1 MEKGQDFLGNPFHG
15 AQSSVA
21 RPSTRTLRVLEFIK
35 IREALRGLA
44 VSDLGAEVCAALVPT
59 DDITTIRAW
68 QEETEEALVLLTY
81 LPHHP
86 LVPFADIRPSL
97 KLASIGGTLGPR
109 PLLDVAGCMRASR
122 AARDALVT
130 DRENTPRVTALAS
143 ELSTFRRL
151 EEDITS
157 AILSEEEIS
166 DHASPELY
174 AIRRH
179 IRQCNDR
186 VREKLNSM
194 IHSAALAKHLQD
206 PIITMRNDRYVIP
219 VKQESRAAVPGLIH
233 DQSASGATL
242 FVEPMAVVEIGN
254 DLKQWI
260 AKEKN
265 EIERILQAFSA
276 RVTPEADMLSHNLTV
291 MAKLDFLFAKGLLSR
306 QMRGVSPRM
315 NDQGFIKIVRGRHPL
330 IDPETVVPIDLWM
343 GREFTSLVITG
354 PNTGGKTVTLKT
366 VGLFTLM
373 AQAGLHVP
381 ADLGTELSV
390 FDDVFADIG
399 DEQSIEQSLSTFSSH
414 MTNIVSVLGGVT
426 PRSLAL
432 FDELGAGTDPTEG
445 AALAQAILT
454 RLLGL
459 KTRTLAT
466 THYSELKAFALT
478 TEGVENASVEFDV
491 ETLRP
496 TYRLS
501 IGIPGK
507 SNAFEISRRLGLDEG
522 IIGDAKELLSRDQI
536 RFEDVIANAEYHR
549 QIAERERELA
559 EEARQEMIRAR
570 EMAEKEREKFA
581 AEREKQLA
589 KAREEAR
596 KIVDKAK
603 RESESL
609 IDDLRRMKKESGGVR
624 EHEIIAA
631 RKRMDQTA
639 EELAETL
646 ATPVETALAPPKDLK
661 VGEGV
666 LITHLG
672 TKGRVLTAPDANGE
686 VTVQAGILKLK
697 AHISQLKRDREDK
710 KPLARTHA
718 DIDMTTRVVKMDCDL
733 RGMSLD
739 EAIDT
744 VDKYLDDAVLSS
756 LGEVAI
762 IHGKGTG
769 VLRSGVKEHLRKHPH
784 VKAFRG
790 GKYGEGEDGV
800 TVVTLK

>member
-1 MEKGQDFLGNPFHG
+1 MESK
-15 AQSSVA
+15 
-21 RPSTRTLRVLEFIK
+21 TLRVLEFTK
-35 IREALRGLA
+35 IRDALCGLA
-44 VSDLGAEVCAALVPT
+44 VSEMGTEVCATLVPT
-59 DDITTIRAW
+59 DDIVTVTAW

-86 LVPFADIRPSL
+86 LVPFSDIRSSL
-97 KLASIGGTLGPR
+97 KLAAIGGTLGPR
-109 PLLDVAGCMRASR
+109 PLLDVAGCMRAAR

-130 DRENTPRVTALAS
+130 DRGNTPRITSQAS

-151 EEDITS
+151 EDEIFS
-157 AILSEEEIS
+157 AIISEEEIS

-179 IRQCNDR
+179 IRQCNER
-186 VREKLNSM
+186 VRDKLNSM

-206 PIITMRNDRYVIP
+206 PIITIRNDRYVIP

-260 AKEKN
+260 AKENN

-276 RVTPEADMLSHNLTV
+276 RITPEASMLEHNLNV
-291 MAKLDFLFAKGLLSR
+291 LAKLDFMFAKGMLSR
-306 QMRGVSPRM
+306 QMRGVVPRL
-315 NDQGFIKIVRGRHPL
+315 NDKGFIKIVRGRHPL

-343 GREFTSLVITG
+343 GKEFTTLVITG

-381 ADLGTELSV
+381 ADLGTELSI

-414 MTNIVSVLGGVT
+414 MTNIVSVLKGVT

-445 AALAQAILT
+445 AALAQSILS
-454 RLLGL
+454 RLLSL
-459 KTRTLAT
+459 TTRTLAT

-478 TEGVENASVEFDV
+478 TDGVENASAEFDV

-507 SNAFEISRRLGLDEG
+507 SNAFEISKRLGLDDG

-549 QIAERERELA
+549 KIAERERELA
-559 EEARQEMIRAR
+559 EEARLEMMRAR
-570 EMAEKEREKFA
+570 EAAEKEREKYA
-581 AEREKQLA
+581 QEREKQLQ
-589 KAREEAR
+589 KARDEAK

-609 IDDLRRMKKESGGVR
+609 IDDLRRMKKEAGGVR

-631 RKRMDQTA
+631 RKRLDMTA

-646 ATPVETALAPPKDLK
+646 KTPVNTALAPPKDLK
-661 VGEGV
+661 VGESV
-666 LITHLG
+666 QIPHLG
-672 TKGRVLTAPDANGE
+672 TKGRVLTVPDANGE
-686 VTVQAGILKLK
+686 LMVQAGILKLK
-697 AHISQLKRDREDK
+697 AHVSQLKRDREDA
-710 KPLARTHA
+710 KPLARTHS
-718 DIDMTTRVVKMDCDL
+718 DIDMTTRTVKMECDL

-739 EAIDT
+739 EAIDAA
-744 VDKYLDDAVLSS
+744 DKYLDDAVLSS
-756 LGEVAI
+756 LSEVYI

-769 VLRSGVKEHLRKHPH
+769 TLRSGVKEHLRKHAH
-784 VKAFRG
+784 VKSFRA